1 MRGLG
6 LLGKLPSHGDFLCR
20 NLPTDLTRPLN
31 RWLAATVAASRDAL
45 GDRWLGAFLE
55 APIWRFALAHGIC
68 GRSAAAGIWLPSVDR
83 VGRYFPLLIVAPL
96 DRPLAPTALLHRAGP
111 WYDRLQGLALALLD
125 GGLVPAD
132 LDARLADA
140 DPPVIEDL
148 VGMPWRMTLSDAAGW
163 RLADIA
169 PVGSL
174 WWGDGSPLVPAS
186 LLACAGLPPPGTFA
200 AMLDGGFASHG
211 WTELPGRPGG
221 VGLADEEVI

>member
-1 MRGLG
+1 MRRE
-6 LLGKLPSHGDFLCR
+6 LPSHGDFLCR
-20 NLPTDLTRPLN
+20 DLPTDLSRPLN

-45 GDRWLGAFLE
+45 GD
-55 APIWRFALAHGIC
+55 ALARCVSQSAHLAVCAGPGHLRTIGS
-68 GRSAAAGIWLPSVDR
+68 GRDLAAQRRSG
-83 VGRYFPLLIVAPL
+83 GPLLPAVLVTPL
-96 DRPLAPTALLHRAGP
+96 DRPLPPTALLHRAGP
-111 WYDRLQGLALALLD
+111 WYDRLQELALALLD

-140 DPPVIEDL
+140 DPPVIEDP
-148 VGMPWRMTLSDAAGW
+148 VGMPWRMPLSDAAGW
-163 RLADIA
+163 RLADMA

-186 LLACAGLPPPGTFA
+186 LLACAGLPPPATFA

-221 VGLADEEVI
+221 VVLADEEVI